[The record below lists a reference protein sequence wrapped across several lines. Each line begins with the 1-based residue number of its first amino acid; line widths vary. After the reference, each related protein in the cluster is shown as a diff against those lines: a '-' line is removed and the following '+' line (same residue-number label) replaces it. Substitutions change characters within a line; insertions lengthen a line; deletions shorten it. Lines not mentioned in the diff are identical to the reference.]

1 MSHVTTVNLDV
12 RDLDALQVAA
22 ADLGGELVRDVS
34 TFKWYGRSVGDAPLP
49 EGFTVDDLGKCEHV
63 IRFPPDAKGRP
74 GYEVGICRR
83 RDGRPGYVPLWDSW
97 GPGRHI
103 ADRIGNDG
111 GLLKQ
116 AYAAEVARKQLAL
129 QGFTVARTRNPQT
142 GALVLTATGGR
153 GPTVQERY
161 GEPGLRMIGGAS

>member
-1 MSHVTTVNLDV
+1 MSHVTTINLDV
-12 RDLDALQVAA
+12 RDLDALAVAA

-34 TFKWYGRSVGDAPLP
+34 TFRWYGRSVGDTPLP
-49 EGFTVDDLGKCEHV
+49 EGFTVEDLGKCQHV
-63 IRFPPDAKGRP
+63 IRFKDA

-116 AYAAEVARKQLAL
+116 AYAVEVARKQLAL
-129 QGFTVARTRNPQT
+129 QGFTVTRARNPQT

-153 GPTVQERY
+153 GP
-161 GEPGLRMIGGAS
+161 LGGAS